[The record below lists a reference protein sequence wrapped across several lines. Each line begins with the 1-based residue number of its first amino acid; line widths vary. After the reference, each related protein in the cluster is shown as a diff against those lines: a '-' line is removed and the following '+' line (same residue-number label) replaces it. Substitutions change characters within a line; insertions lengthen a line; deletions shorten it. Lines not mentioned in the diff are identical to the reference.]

1 MICFTFVG
9 TNGKYKDQ
17 QISHSVQYRLV
28 CGVTCPQVSQKLIG
42 INNIIGLSC
51 SETIYVF
58 I

>member
-28 CGVTCPQVSQKLIG
+28 CGVTCPQVSQKLMDEKYRT
-42 INNIIGLSC
+42 C
-51 SETIYVF
+51 TETIYIVF